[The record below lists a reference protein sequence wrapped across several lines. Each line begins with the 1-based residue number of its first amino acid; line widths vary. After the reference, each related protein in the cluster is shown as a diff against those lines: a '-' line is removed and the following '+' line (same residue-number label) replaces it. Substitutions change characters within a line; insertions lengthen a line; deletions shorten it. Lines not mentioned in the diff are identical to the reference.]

1 MAVAPGSGGR
11 PIRSSFLLILT
22 RLSVMNEQ
30 FESDGILLEPFSGW
44 SEAHRKIGYWY
55 RDLSLSFALR
65 FV

>member
-11 PIRSSFLLILT
+11 PIRLT

-55 RDLSLSFALR
+55 RDLSLTFALR